1 MSGVAGAVLEFFDV
15 KALVLACLIF
25 VPAERLLAARKHQ
38 RVLRKSWRCDLT
50 YVLVNRIF
58 ILPGI
63 GLLILATGVIASWLV
78 PVELRAAVAAQPI
91 WLQVVEA
98 VVVADFGF
106 YVLHRLFHAVPWL
119 WTFHAIHHSIEELDW
134 LAAARVHPVD
144 QILTRGLSIV
154 PLYALGFSGPA
165 FAVFGAIYFWHSL
178 LLHANVRLDFGP
190 LGWLIASPDFHHW
203 HHSSQPEAYNKNY
216 AGQLCLFDRLFGTAY
231 AAAGRM
237 PESYGVP
244 DPVPY
249 GYVPQLLYPLRRPR
263 LVAPHSTADAPDPI
277 ERRVRAA

>member
-1 MSGVAGAVLEFFDV
+1 MDLAGAVLEFFDIR
-15 KALVLACLIF
+15 ALVLACLIF
-25 VPAERLLAARKHQ
+25 VPAERLLAVRKQQ
-38 RVLRKSWRCDLT
+38 RVLRKSWRSDLT

-78 PVELRAAVAAQPI
+78 PVELRASVATQPL

-98 VVVADFGF
+98 IVVADFGF
-106 YVLHRLFHAVPWL
+106 YVVHRLFHSVPWL

-144 QILTRGLSIV
+144 QIVTRGLSMV

-165 FAVFGAIYFWHSL
+165 FGVFGAIYFWHSL

-203 HHSSQPEAYNKNY
+203 HHANQPEAHNKNY

-231 AAAGRM
+231 PAAGRT
-237 PESYGVP
+237 PERYGVP
-244 DPVPY
+244 DPVPNS
-249 GYVPQLLYPLRRPR
+249 YVAQLLYPLRARR
-263 LVAPHSTADAPDPI
+263 AVSSRSTSDSPDSRV
-277 ERRVRAA
+277 RRVRAV